1 MNGPTPAPTSA
12 RPSVSPPSPTSSI
25 TTITTAATP
34 HSRAPHPPAAYPT
47 SVVSTA
53 SLRDLH
59 PHLHHRGDHLR
70 AQFPTDQT
78 TGRGGLMSWFR
89 DVGWRHLAAVTAVI
103 YAVFP
108 LIYVLSASL
117 SASGRLGDNRL
128 FRTISLANYQELLT
142 SGNYPYLAWFTNTL
156 IIGLTTSMI
165 TVFMGSAAA
174 YAFSRFRFTG
184 RRAGLASLLV
194 IQMFPQ
200 LLAFIAIFLLL
211 LTFRDVFPV
220 IGLNTRLGLILVY
233 LGGAL
238 GVNTFLM
245 YGFFNTVPREIDE
258 AAKIDGA
265 SHSRIF
271 LTIVLRL
278 VAPVLA
284 VVGLLSFVGTFSEYL
299 IASLV
304 LQDVPKQTLAVG
316 LFQFISQQHSERW
329 GMFAAGSILAAIP
342 VVVLFQF
349 LQRYIVAG
357 LTSGSVKG

>member
-1 MNGPTPAPTSA
+1 
-12 RPSVSPPSPTSSI
+12 
-25 TTITTAATP
+25 
-34 HSRAPHPPAAYPT
+34 
-47 SVVSTA
+47 
-53 SLRDLH
+53 
-59 PHLHHRGDHLR
+59 
-70 AQFPTDQT
+70 
-78 TGRGGLMSWFR
+78 MSWFR
-89 DVGWRHLAAVTAVI
+89 DVGWRHLAAVTAVL
-103 YAVFP
+103 YAIFP

-117 SASGRLGDNRL
+117 SATGRLGDNRL
-128 FRTISLANYQELLT
+128 FRTLSLANYQELLA

-184 RRAGLASLLV
+184 RRTGLASLLV

-265 SHSRIF
+265 SHARIF

>member
-1 MNGPTPAPTSA
+1 
-12 RPSVSPPSPTSSI
+12 
-25 TTITTAATP
+25 
-34 HSRAPHPPAAYPT
+34 
-47 SVVSTA
+47 
-53 SLRDLH
+53 
-59 PHLHHRGDHLR
+59 
-70 AQFPTDQT
+70 
-78 TGRGGLMSWFR
+78 MSWFR